1 MTLKCNKNYISEVQL
16 AFLLKAKS
24 LGGAIPKSGKLQGRP
39 WSFHKMK
46 AIILNFFFP
55 SRCHLTRIEN
65 KDTAKKKRGGKKK
78 RERDERRKQSGME
91 EGESEVRRPWG
102 VHRRNLTRGDPPPS
116 QEVWTHSKCLL
127 KTCCNFSFSSER
139 ERIPKTF
146 PWSVDKM
153 GGGSKISGN
162 SVSIN
167 GRALVP
173 FYTGLNEN
181 HMFHKHRSTFLTH
194 NSQLAVEIP

>member
-1 MTLKCNKNYISEVQL
+1 M
-16 AFLLKAKS
+16 
-24 LGGAIPKSGKLQGRP
+24 KLSQNESYHP
-39 WSFHKMK
+39 Q
-46 AIILNFFFP
+46 FFFP
-55 SRCHLTRIEN
+55 FPLSPYQNRKQRYGKE
-65 KDTAKKKRGGKKK
+65 KKGGGKKK

-153 GGGSKISGN
+153 GGGGRKISGN